1 MQPSTALPNPL
12 PTTRQTRQPIA
23 TITAAPPPPP
33 WQPAPA
39 PAPPAPRQ
47 HTRTPADAA
56 APHREP
62 AATALEQALLNRWQ
76 RNFPLV
82 RRPFAA
88 LAEALGSSEVAVL
101 DGYQRL
107 AARGA
112 LSRIG
117 GVWAAGAG
125 GASMLCAMAVA
136 PARLAEVAA
145 RVSAHPGV
153 NHNYAREHRHNL
165 WFVLTDPDP
174 AALHSALDRIE
185 ADTGH
190 TALRLPMLR
199 VYRIDLGF
207 DLEHGARAAD
217 LHAPGSVRE
226 RSRTGVP
233 PVAAADRALAARV
246 EAGLPLCPE
255 PYAAW
260 TAELGCDEAALR
272 ATLAGWLQQGTLR
285 RFGVVVRHHELGYAC
300 NAMTVFYLPDD
311 QVDACG
317 AALARQPGVT
327 LAYRRAPA
335 PGWPYTLYCMVH
347 GRSRADTLHTLQAAM
362 RGARLTQV
370 PHEVLFS
377 TQRFKQTG
385 GRYFRTDPRTEP
397 SLPESLHA

>member
-1 MQPSTALPNPL
+1 MQTNPVTQTAMAPG
-12 PTTRQTRQPIA
+12 PIV
-23 TITAAPPPPP
+23 AAPPPPA

-39 PAPPAPRQ
+39 PAPPAPRLDS
-47 HTRTPADAA
+47 PPSAA
-56 APHREP
+56 ERLPRHELPEA
-62 AATALEQALLNRWQ
+62 ALEQALLNRWQ
-76 RNFPLV
+76 RDFPLV
-82 RRPFAA
+82 PRPFAA
-88 LAEALGSSEVAVL
+88 LAEALGCSEVAVL

-125 GASMLCAMAVA
+125 GASLLCAMAVA
-136 PARLAEVAA
+136 PQQLAEVAA

-165 WFVLTDPDP
+165 WFVLTGTDP
-174 AALHSALDRIE
+174 AALHAALDRIE

-190 TALRLPMLR
+190 AALRLPMLR

-217 LHAPGSVRE
+217 LRTPGSMWE
-226 RSRTGVP
+226 RSRIGVT
-233 PVAAADRALAARV
+233 PVASADRALAAQV
-246 EAGLPLCPE
+246 EAGLPLRPE

-260 TAELGCDEAALR
+260 AAELGCDELALR

-300 NAMTVFYLPDD
+300 NAMTVFWVPDD

-347 GRSRADTLHTLQAAM
+347 GRSRADTLRTLQAAM
-362 RGARLTQV
+362 RGARLEHL

-385 GRYFRTDPRTEP
+385 GRYFRSEPRTKP